1 MSSNTAKTFR
11 DAVITILSDVEVAKR
26 VSYSVGFFFPV
37 LLIVSFGVQNP
48 FNFTQFYLSNLRI
61 ISVLLEFLYRK
72 FCLCV
77 S

>member
-11 DAVITILSDVEVAKR
+11 DAVITILSDVEVAE
-26 VSYSVGFFFPV
+26 SLLFCGIFFPV

-72 FCLCV
+72 FYLCV